1 MTRTVRAMRL
11 PAVMQH
17 VAVAAGGFLL
27 AYLLVAFVILPDDV
41 ALGDVGVPGV
51 VGLTQADAERRL
63 IALGLKVA
71 EGEQRFSADA
81 PRSTVLAQSPAA
93 GTTVAP
99 GSTVTLDVSAG
110 QQRSTIP
117 TLLGLTREDAE
128 RELRRAQLQLGQVS
142 EQASDSARGLVL
154 ASAPD
159 AGQVVPQG
167 TRVDLVVSS
176 GPAEL
181 TMPDLV
187 GRDLE
192 TASTLLAQLGLV
204 LGATTYDS
212 SASFPRGTVVSQ
224 SPAAGSAVAAGTTVV
239 LRLAGQ
245 P

>member
-1 MTRTVRAMRL
+1 MTRARRL
-11 PAVMQH
+11 PAVVQH

-27 AYLLVAFVILPDDV
+27 AYLLVAFVLIPDDV
-41 ALGDVGVPGV
+41 AIGDVTVPGV

-63 IALGLKVA
+63 AALGLKPA
-71 EGEQRFSADA
+71 AGEQRYSADA
-81 PRSTVLAQSPAA
+81 PRSTVLAQTPAA

-117 TLLGLTREDAE
+117 TLVGLTRDEAE

-142 EQASDSARGLVL
+142 EQPSDSARGLVL
-154 ASAPD
+154 ASAPED
-159 AGQVVPQG
+159 GQVVPQG
-167 TRVDLVVSS
+167 TRVDLVVSA

-187 GRDLE
+187 GRDVE
-192 TASTLLAQLGLV
+192 SASALLAQLGLV
-204 LGATTYDS
+204 VGPTSYDS
-212 SASFPRGTVVSQ
+212 AATWPRGTIVAQ
-224 SPAAGSAVAAGTTVV
+224 SPAAGRPVAAGTTVI
-239 LRLAGQ
+239 LRLAGL